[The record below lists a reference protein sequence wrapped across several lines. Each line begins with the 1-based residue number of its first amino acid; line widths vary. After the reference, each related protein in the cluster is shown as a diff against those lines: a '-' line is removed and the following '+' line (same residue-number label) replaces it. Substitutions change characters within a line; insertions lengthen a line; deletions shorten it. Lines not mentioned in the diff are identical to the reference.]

1 MATELD
7 ALSSQHLTFRLEN
20 ELFAVEVSKVRE
32 VLDLV
37 PITKVP
43 RAPDY
48 MRGMIN
54 VRGNVVPVVDLH
66 VKFGMELAVT
76 SRDTRIIVM
85 EVEVNGE
92 ALVVGA
98 IADGVHEVTE
108 LEAGSI
114 EAVPRIGMRWNT
126 DFMKGIGKRNE
137 RFVILL
143 DANRVFSVNELDTV
157 KEVFDTP
164 QAPETSA

>member
-1 MATELD
+1 MSNDVKVST
-7 ALSSQHLTFRLEN
+7 SQHLTFRLEG
-20 ELFAVEVSKVRE
+20 ELFALEVAQVRE

-54 VRGNVVPVVDLH
+54 VRGSVVPVVDLR
-66 VKFGMELAVT
+66 VKFGIAPNET
-76 SRDTRIIVM
+76 TRDSRIIVL
-85 EVEVNGE
+85 EVDIDGE
-92 ALVVGA
+92 KMVVGA
-98 IADGVHEVTE
+98 IADAVHEVTE
-108 LEAGSI
+108 LEAGEI

-126 DFMKGIGKRNE
+126 SFMRGIGKRNE

-143 DANRVFSVNELDTV
+143 DVDRIFSDTEIDQV
-157 KEVFDTP
+157 MGVAEAAEP
-164 QAPETSA
+164 A

>member
-1 MATELD
+1 MSTEMD
-7 ALSSQHLTFRLEN
+7 ALTSQHLTFRLEG
-20 ELFAVEVSKVRE
+20 ELFAVEVAKVRE

-66 VKFGMELAVT
+66 VKFGMTEAVVT
-76 SRDTRIIVM
+76 RDTRIIVM
-85 EVEVNGE
+85 EVEVLGE

-98 IADGVHEVTE
+98 IADAVHEVTE
-108 LEAGSI
+108 LETGSI

-126 DFMKGIGKRNE
+126 EFMKGIGKRNE

-143 DANRVFSVNELDTV
+143 DVNKVFSVNEIDEV
-157 KEVFDTP
+157 KEVFDGP
-164 QAPETSA
+164 VVSNA

>member
-1 MATELD
+1 MSTEMD
-7 ALSSQHLTFRLEN
+7 ALTSQHLTFRLEG
-20 ELFAVEVSKVRE
+20 ELFAVEVAKVRE

-66 VKFGMELAVT
+66 VKFGMTEAVVT
-76 SRDTRIIVM
+76 RDTRIIVM
-85 EVEVNGE
+85 EVEVLGE

-98 IADGVHEVTE
+98 IADAVHEVTE
-108 LEAGSI
+108 LETGSI

-126 DFMKGIGKRNE
+126 EFMKGIGKRNE

-143 DANRVFSVNELDTV
+143 DVNKVFSVNEMDEV
-157 KEVFDTP
+157 KEVFDGP
-164 QAPETSA
+164 VVSHA

>member
-1 MATELD
+1 MGTELD